1 MATFLA
7 VPLKRTWEVDLQKPL
22 KTFITSTFDKIDP
35 EDYNKALQEFHKLR
49 NNVIAKSVDR
59 HESSLE
65 ILHRLVA
72 VLTGGTGHCQVP
84 SDSDLIGDSCFLF
97 LICVKQFY
105 RFLSSVIMRK
115 CKLTGIWKLYYCSI
129 HVNLHS
135 FCWIYHSMFAC
146 NHTLQSD
153 YGTTNNNNNNDKND
167 NNNNNNYGAVI

>member
-135 FCWIYHSMFAC
+135 FCWILDCLRLSTYLLLNWVNILLCISCLIYCWSKGHLCTF
-146 NHTLQSD
+146 
-153 YGTTNNNNNNDKND
+153 
-167 NNNNNNYGAVI
+167 